1 MRVPLTSLIAVLAV
15 AMPLVAQEKETRFG
29 VAGGLNFVGGG
40 ASKIGVDIAGTQVAG
55 ADRGGQ
61 FVAAFLEHRRAG
73 SLIGLRLEGFY
84 SGLSSGPKT
93 VSAGIGR
100 SALRDNTFGVAATM
114 SYALRNGPGLTPYV
128 LLGAGIY
135 ASSLGTNPDAN
146 ASEVTQTRNAMGLG
160 AHVGAGLQWNVG
172 KRQMFAELRFHQALH
187 QARGAAFMPLVVGL
201 KF

>member
-61 FVAAFLEHRRAG
+61 FVAAFLEHR
-73 SLIGLRLEGFY
+73 
-84 SGLSSGPKT
+84 
-93 VSAGIGR
+93 SAGIGR